1 MIGGGW
7 MRLVDRGE
15 FFVVTADDAARIARF
30 ERTPVAFPS
39 LEVAE
44 QTFEQLLRL
53 VKRTDLAGFAL
64 LVDSRGGPGRND
76 DAFERLLA
84 RYRDALFAPF
94 TRCAMLLR
102 TQAGI
107 MQSQRLSRD
116 HSVKVQ
122 VFQDEGLAV
131 HYLREGR

>member
-1 MIGGGW
+1 
-7 MRLVDRGE
+7 MRVVDRGE
-15 FFVVTADDAARIARF
+15 YFIVTSDDAARIVRF
-30 ERTPVAFPS
+30 ERTAAPFAS

-44 QTFEQLLRL
+44 RVFEHLLRL
-53 VKRTDLAGFAL
+53 VKGTDLQGYAL
-64 LVDSRGGPGRND
+64 LVDSRNGPGRND

-107 MQSQRLSRD
+107 MQSNRLARE
-116 HSVKVQ
+116 HAVKVE

-131 HYLREGR
+131 QYLREGP